1 MRHGA
6 NAGATGEPRQSPA
19 PARPQDV
26 GVGAVR
32 RVCDISV
39 RRFSSD
45 ARRQH
50 PDDTSQAREARCPQ
64 RVADDPTGE
73 IPIGRKVADG
83 FVQPRFAALPAR
95 IAWALIRG
103 LTRAGRRRN
112 LLFMST
118 TFRAGPRPC
127 DGGHR
132 RDGIEVLG
140 CDQQICRDPAAIRT
154 SISCVVVRGA
164 PARVAHR
171 AGVARRLL
179 GWLIVS

>member
-112 LLFMST
+112 LLFMS
-118 TFRAGPRPC
+118 A
-127 DGGHR
+127 
-132 RDGIEVLG
+132 
-140 CDQQICRDPAAIRT
+140 
-154 SISCVVVRGA
+154 VVVLLWA
-164 PARVAHR
+164 
-171 AGVARRLL
+171 AGCRTI
-179 GWLIVS
+179 WLEPSRSAAAF

>member
-112 LLFMST
+112 LLSMST
-118 TFRAGPRPC
+118 THSSSAFFWVV
-127 DGGHR
+127 GHAS
-132 RDGIEVLG
+132 GS
-140 CDQQICRDPAAIRT
+140 A
-154 SISCVVVRGA
+154 RGD
-164 PARVAHR
+164 RMR
-171 AGVARRLL
+171 QMGRS
-179 GWLIVS
+179 GQFWW